1 VTEVHSVIAEV
12 SCKVQPCLSMYV
24 VANFCIY
31 CHAVVSSLNNQTLKM
46 NGEIVCLTVGS
57 CLEVSTVLHL
67 GFCFSKR
74 FTLILRFGGI

>member
-1 VTEVHSVIAEV
+1 
-12 SCKVQPCLSMYV
+12 
-24 VANFCIY
+24 
-31 CHAVVSSLNNQTLKM
+31 M

-74 FTLILRFGGI
+74 FTLILRFGGSWNDCSCAECFYDVATM